1 MASLVFTYKLTD
13 NYRLKYNRK
22 QIEQEGKGWSDQRK
36 VRMKKNSF
44 QLKNYVIATGIFIV
58 AVVAGILVFFGCVQ
72 KSVQINSEKTLM
84 TDVSRQNKHLQT
96 ILDINYQYL
105 NEIAYAMGKSD
116 DLFSDEN
123 KERLV
128 SIYEKTDLERAA
140 LIDKNGKA
148 YYDNGQTKNVSHRRY
163 FKEAISGQETI
174 SDPLES
180 SVDHEV
186 RVVLGVPVY
195 RDDKVI
201 GVLGGS
207 CNVTA
212 LSHMLFDDLFGGTGD
227 SVLATS
233 GGTVI
238 AFDSGSASDT
248 EITYGTNLFEY
259 YGEKNLR
266 GKHTLKD
273 VRTDFLKGN
282 SGIVRLSLKERK
294 KADHYLAY
302 RSLGYND
309 WMICYTVP
317 VKSAQQ
323 AYDFIPGYELIF
335 MGCFCI
341 MVLVLLFYIV
351 ARNNREKDE
360 LFRYAQKDAL
370 TGVYNKENTQKAID
384 ELLKEKTD
392 SGIHGFLIIDMD
404 HFKDVNDI
412 YGHIMGDKVLKMF
425 GGFLK
430 EQFREQDVIGRIGG
444 DEFVVL
450 LYNIGSRENME
461 SRIEDLCKKI
471 RKLHIEGMEEYQF
484 TASMGIAFAPQDGD
498 TFMEL
503 YQKADMALYQ
513 TKKSGRDG
521 YRIYQRVHPKTT

>member
-1 MASLVFTYKLTD
+1 
-13 NYRLKYNRK
+13 
-22 QIEQEGKGWSDQRK
+22 
-36 VRMKKNSF
+36 MKKNHF
-44 QLKNYVIATGIFIV
+44 HLKNYIIATSIFIL
-58 AVVAGILVFFGCVQ
+58 AVVIGILIFFGCVQ
-72 KSVQINSEKTLM
+72 NSVRINSRQTLE
-84 TDVSRQNKHLQT
+84 TNVERQSEHLRT
-96 ILDINYQYL
+96 ILDIHYQYL
-105 NEIAYAMGKSD
+105 DEIASAVGQSEE
-116 DLFSDEN
+116 LFSQEN

-128 SIYEKTDLERAA
+128 SIYEKTSLERAA
-140 LIDKNGKA
+140 LIDENGNA
-148 YYDNGQTKNVSHRRY
+148 YYDNGVIKNVSHRRY
-163 FKEAISGQETI
+163 FKEAISGQQTI

-180 SVDHEV
+180 SVDQEV

-195 RDDKVI
+195 KDGKVI

-212 LSHMLFDDLFGGTGD
+212 LSHMLFDDLFDGAGN
-227 SVLATS
+227 SLIVTS
-233 GGTVI
+233 DGEII
-238 AFDSGSASDT
+238 AFDSGSASST
-248 EITYGTNLFEY
+248 EITYGTNLFKY

-266 GKHTLKD
+266 GKHTLQD
-273 VRTDFLKGN
+273 VQTDFRNGEKGL
-282 SGIVRLSLKERK
+282 VKLSLGERMEQ
-294 KADHYLAY
+294 DSYLAY
-302 RSLGYND
+302 MPIGYND

-384 ELLKEKTD
+384 ELLKEKAD

-404 HFKDVNDI
+404 HFKNVNDI

-450 LYNIGSRENME
+450 LYNMGSRENME

-484 TASMGIAFAPQDGD
+484 TASMGIAFAPRDGD
-498 TFMEL
+498 AFMEL

-521 YRIYQRVHPKTT
+521 YRIYQQVHEKTT